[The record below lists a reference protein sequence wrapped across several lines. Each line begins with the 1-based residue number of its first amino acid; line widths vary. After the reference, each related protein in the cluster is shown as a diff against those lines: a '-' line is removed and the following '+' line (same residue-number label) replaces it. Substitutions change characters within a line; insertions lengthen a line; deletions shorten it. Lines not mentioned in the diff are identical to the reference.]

1 MEILQNLLVIVK
13 QIVMLL
19 SEALMAIVYISCIS
33 LVTMCI
39 VSYIAD
45 FVRKIIHKDE

>member
-1 MEILQNLLVIVK
+1 MAMLLNLLVIVK

-19 SEALMAIVYISCIS
+19 SEALMAIMYVCCIS
-33 LVTMCI
+33 LVTICI

-45 FVRKIIHKDE
+45 CVRKIIHKDE